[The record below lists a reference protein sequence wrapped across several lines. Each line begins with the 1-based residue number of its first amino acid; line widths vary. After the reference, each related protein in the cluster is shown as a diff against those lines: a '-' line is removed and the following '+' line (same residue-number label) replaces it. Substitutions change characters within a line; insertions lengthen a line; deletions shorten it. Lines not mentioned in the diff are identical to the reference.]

1 MNEQYLMQYISYHLH
16 TFVRKYSNTGDL
28 ASSFCARIEFDD
40 APIGNEIFQ
49 TFFSVCKDLTK
60 PVYLTV
66 NNQITYACTTVQ
78 DGYFVIG
85 PVRFTSTVYLKHHI
99 TNEQWNLSWIATVP
113 FCEFSDLTK
122 DILLTYN
129 LCHSDIIDE
138 NVLLMSNCINLD
150 AEKEIRK
157 YYSEL
162 IFENREYGKTHNPY
176 DQEIREFTSIEN
188 GDLEQLKRSHEEDYP
203 GEIGTLAKDPLRHTK
218 NLAIVNITLA
228 SRAAIRGGLL
238 SEISFSL
245 SDSYIQKIEACED
258 IPTIIHLFRTAEYH
272 YAQMVHDLNSEK
284 AGTAEKDTNPHI
296 NKCKDYVF
304 SHLHGKITV
313 QEIADE
319 LCLNANYLSEL
330 FKKCEHIS
338 LTKFI
343 QKEKISLAKNLLIY
357 SHYSYIEIA
366 TYLGYSS
373 QSHLGKQFKEETG
386 YTMRKYRE
394 TYGMKDF
401 IW

>member
-1 MNEQYLMQYISYHLH
+1 MNEHYLMQFISYHLH
-16 TFVRKYSNTGDL
+16 TFVRKYSNTGELLDK
-28 ASSFCARIEFDD
+28 FCARIEFDD
-40 APIGNEIFQ
+40 APVGNEIFQ
-49 TFFSVCKDLTK
+49 TILSTCKDMSM
-60 PVYLTV
+60 PAYLTV
-66 NNQITYACTTVQ
+66 NEQIVYAIVSLS
-78 DGYFVIG
+78 DNFFLIG

-99 TNEQWNLSWIATVP
+99 TNKQWSLDWLSTVP
-113 FCEFSDLTK
+113 FCEFSELTQ

-129 LCHSDIIDE
+129 LCHSETIDE
-138 NVLLMSNCINLD
+138 NTLLLSNCINQN
-150 AEKEIRK
+150 AENEIRK

-162 IFENREYGKTHNPY
+162 IFTNREYGKTHNPY
-176 DQEIREFTSIEN
+176 DQEVREFSSIEQ

-245 SDSYIQKIEACED
+245 SDSYIQEIEACND

-272 YAQMVHDLNSEK
+272 YAQMVRDLNHQK
-284 AGTAEKDTNPHI
+284 ADISEKDTNPHI
-296 NKCKDYVF
+296 NKCKNYIF
-304 SHLHGKITV
+304 SHLHGKISV
-313 QEIADE
+313 QEVADE
-319 LCLNANYLSEL
+319 LGLNANYLSEL

-373 QSHLGKQFKEETG
+373 QSHLGKHFKEETG
-386 YTMRKYRE
+386 YTLRKYRE
-394 TYGMKDF
+394 IYGMKDF
-401 IW
+401 I

>member
-1 MNEQYLMQYISYHLH
+1 M
-16 TFVRKYSNTGDL
+16 
-28 ASSFCARIEFDD
+28 
-40 APIGNEIFQ
+40 
-49 TFFSVCKDLTK
+49 
-60 PVYLTV
+60 
-66 NNQITYACTTVQ
+66 
-78 DGYFVIG
+78 
-85 PVRFTSTVYLKHHI
+85 
-99 TNEQWNLSWIATVP
+99 P

-138 NVLLMSNCINLD
+138 NALLMSNCINLD

-272 YAQMVHDLNSEK
+272 YARWCM
-284 AGTAEKDTNPHI
+284 I
-296 NKCKDYVF
+296 
-304 SHLHGKITV
+304 
-313 QEIADE
+313 
-319 LCLNANYLSEL
+319 
-330 FKKCEHIS
+330 
-338 LTKFI
+338 
-343 QKEKISLAKNLLIY
+343 
-357 SHYSYIEIA
+357 
-366 TYLGYSS
+366 
-373 QSHLGKQFKEETG
+373 
-386 YTMRKYRE
+386 
-394 TYGMKDF
+394 
-401 IW
+401 